1 VSMTQLS
8 GLFTASSLE
17 RSHPHRESEREYFT
31 RLARER
37 KMERRTERRRDLFK
51 KLARPRKRS

>member
-1 VSMTQLS
+1 MTQLS
-8 GLFTASSLE
+8 GLFTASSFE
-17 RSHPHRESEREYFT
+17 RSHPHRETEREYFT

-51 KLARPRKRS
+51 KLAHPRKRS